1 MASRIPPFI
10 DDDDRPLGRLR
21 SRREVLGL
29 MGAAGTTALVAAYA
43 PSVLAQAATASPA
56 ASAAAGIPACVVS
69 PELTEGPYF
78 VDGQL
83 ERSDIRSDPATG
95 VLREGVPLELRF
107 VISALDGA
115 SCVPLSGAIVDVW
128 HCDAAG
134 SYSAVQDRSFD
145 TTEERWL
152 RGFQRTDA
160 TGAASFLT
168 IYPGWYSGRAV
179 HIHFKVRTDPD
190 ADQGLE
196 LTSQLFFDD
205 DVSRAVFEQ
214 PPYAD
219 KGAQDTPNAND
230 MIFQDGGEVLT
241 LALVPTASGFS
252 AEMPIGVLVA

>member
-1 MASRIPPFI
+1 MASRTPTIL
-10 DDDDRPLGRLR
+10 DDDDRPVGRLL
-21 SRREVLGL
+21 SRREVLAL

-43 PSVLAQAATASPA
+43 PSVLAQEADP
-56 ASAAAGIPACVVS
+56 SAAVASIGIPACVIS

-95 VLREGVPLELRF
+95 VLREGVPLQLRF
-107 VISALDGA
+107 LISALDGA
-115 SCVPLSGAIVDVW
+115 SCSPLAGAIVDVW

-134 SYSAVQDRSFD
+134 AYSGVQDRSFD
-145 TTEERWL
+145 TTEEHWL

-160 TGAASFLT
+160 NGAARFLT

-179 HIHFKVRTDPD
+179 HIHFKVRTEPD
-190 ADQGLE
+190 ADEGLE
-196 LTSQLFFDD
+196 FTSQLFFDD
-205 DVSRAVFEQ
+205 DLSREVFEQ

-219 KGAQDTPNAND
+219 KGPQDTPNAND

-241 LALVPTASGFS
+241 LALVPTTDGFR
-252 AEMPIGVLVA
+252 ADMPIGVLVS